1 MKVDED
7 KWKWLM
13 KRCGCIWKW
22 RVVVGGTWSWKR
34 DGDGSVAGNWKWTR
48 IFQGAKGE
56 ILKKLTNGCV
66 SVNGMEHVY
75 NLLAGLLA
83 STLPDHQPMHWPIC
97 YRSIDRQSM
106 VSGLLQVC
114 HANVFVSLHNLGHSQ
129 WNCPVNYELW
139 PMHQLMFGRQA
150 AFSFTW
156 SNGVSGSWGVI
167 VMWSKIWEFL
177 CVLLLQHT
185 DENGPIEINEVSII
199 NTQLW
204 YWFKNHSWFPLSTNT
219 DFAPMNGLTPIAQSL
234 SSGISMGCCF
244 IFRIHKLQISCSV
257 WIDFQSSANR
267 KTSWS
272 GFTSICWLVRP

>member
-22 RVVVGGTWSWKR
+22 RVVVGGTWSWKQ

-83 STLPDHQPMHWPIC
+83 STLPDHQPMHWPIR

-114 HANVFVSLHNLGHSQ
+114 HANVFL
-129 WNCPVNYELW
+129 
-139 PMHQLMFGRQA
+139 
-150 AFSFTW
+150 SFT
-156 SNGVSGSWGVI
+156 
-167 VMWSKIWEFL
+167 IWAILSEI
-177 CVLLLQHT
+177 VLLIMNYDPCISWCLADRLPFLSHDPMAFLAVEELLWCEAKFESFCVCCCCNIQMKMA
-185 DENGPIEINEVSII
+185 
-199 NTQLW
+199 QLR
-204 YWFKNHSWFPLSTNT
+204 
-219 DFAPMNGLTPIAQSL
+219 
-234 SSGISMGCCF
+234 SM
-244 IFRIHKLQISCSV
+244 KWVL
-257 WIDFQSSANR
+257 
-267 KTSWS
+267 
-272 GFTSICWLVRP
+272 